1 MPVLYLTEAEVRQI
15 LTMEVAIEAVET
27 GLRKM
32 GIEEA
37 FTNPRTRCQTDQVML
52 HVLPAAAKTLGV
64 IGFKAYTTTHGK
76 QRFHVTLY
84 DARAGEMIA
93 LLQADYL
100 GQMRTGAASAVATR
114 FLARNDAA
122 TVGLFGAGRQART
135 QLLGACKARP
145 IVKAVVWSQREP
157 SRKAFAA
164 EMSAACGIEVVAASS
179 PEEAARGHD
188 IVITATS
195 AREPVLKGEWLNP
208 GQHLNI
214 IGSNFLSK
222 SEIDVEVLRRANLVC
237 IDSKDQGKLEA
248 GDFMAALDQR
258 IMEWYD
264 VQELCRIVAGRAP
277 GRTAPEEITLFKS
290 LGIGLED
297 IAVGAQVLA
306 KAKEAGLGKWLEL

>member
-1 MPVLYLTEAEVRQI
+1 MPVLYLTEAEVAQV
-15 LTMEVAIEAVET
+15 LTMELAIEGVEA

-37 FTNPRTRCQTDQVML
+37 FNNPRTRCQTDQVML
-52 HVLPAAAKTLGV
+52 HLLPAAAKTLGV
-64 IGFKAYTTTHGK
+64 IGFKAYTTTHG
-76 QRFHVTLY
+76 QLRFHVTLY
-84 DARAGEMIA
+84 DARSGEMIA
-93 LLQADYL
+93 LMQADYL
-100 GQMRTGAASAVATR
+100 GRMRTGAASAVATR

-135 QLLGACKARP
+135 QLQGACKVRSIA
-145 IVKAVVWSQREP
+145 KAVVWSLREER
-157 SRKAFAA
+157 RKAFAA
-164 EMSAACGIEVVAASS
+164 EMSAACRIEVVAASS
-179 PEEAARGHD
+179 PEEAARGKD

-195 AREPVLKGEWLNP
+195 SREPVLKGEWLSP

-214 IGSNFLSK
+214 VGSNFLSK

-248 GDFMAALDQR
+248 GDFMAGLDQR
-258 IMEWYD
+258 IIEWYD

-277 GRTAPEEITLFKS
+277 GRTAPEEITMFKS

-297 IAVGAQVLA
+297 IAVGAKVLA